1 MVCIMWTLF
10 WACECVRLYGGWSIK
25 YILSVALMR
34 HYTPHPHLQVN
45 EQQLNRNSQ
54 DERGKEIMPFVWGI
68 SANVG
73 ILGWI
78 LHCSRSNINFLKAH
92 SRSVFKNRPTTVWC
106 IDFTWQQSAFY
117 SESFGRCSL
126 LFKHRGRSN
135 TPHPI
140 SSRPAVSW
148 STFLLYLRYHPLG
161 GPSRPGSGRSDPG
174 LSCTFVPSL
183 SHKSNF

>member
-1 MVCIMWTLF
+1 
-10 WACECVRLYGGWSIK
+10 
-25 YILSVALMR
+25 MR
-34 HYTPHPHLQVN
+34 HYTPHLQVN

-73 ILGWI
+73 ILGWF
-78 LHCSRSNINFLKAH
+78 LHWSRSNINFLNAH
-92 SRSVFKNRPTTVWC
+92 SRSIFKNRPTTVWC
-106 IDFTWQQSAFY
+106 IDFTWQQCAFY

-140 SSRPAVSW
+140 STRPAVSW
-148 STFLLYLRYHPLG
+148 STFLLYLRYHP
-161 GPSRPGSGRSDPG
+161 PSRPVWPRTELHIRTFTLTQIKLLKPAKSASQPDEHAWRRSTC
-174 LSCTFVPSL
+174 SRC
-183 SHKSNF
+183 